1 VFSLTQSHIF
11 SFFLPPFSQ
20 YFSGA
25 AFTQTFLLEGEFPLM
40 DLVGIA
46 AGHVYYVLYSTKR
59 LWVPGFLTA
68 AFRNNAYLRKRYAAV
83 SADFAM
89 EGG

>member
-1 VFSLTQSHIF
+1 M
-11 SFFLPPFSQ
+11 
-20 YFSGA
+20 
-25 AFTQTFLLEGEFPLM
+25 LEGEFPLM

-59 LWVPGFLTA
+59 LWTPGFLKTF
-68 AFRNNAYLRKRYAAV
+68 FRDSPYLQKRYAAV
-83 SADFAM
+83 GADFAV

>member
-1 VFSLTQSHIF
+1 LSFDFFAVF
-11 SFFLPPFSQ
+11 
-20 YFSGA
+20 A
-25 AFTQTFLLEGEFPLM
+25 QTFLLEGEFPLM

-59 LWVPGFLTA
+59 LWVPGFLKA
-68 AFRNNAYLRKRYAAV
+68 AFRNNAYLQKRYDAV
-83 SADFAM
+83 GADFAM

>member
-1 VFSLTQSHIF
+1 
-11 SFFLPPFSQ
+11 
-20 YFSGA
+20 
-25 AFTQTFLLEGEFPLM
+25 M

-59 LWVPGFLTA
+59 LWVPGFLKA
-68 AFRNNAYLRKRYAAV
+68 AFRNNAYLQKRYDAV
-83 SADFAM
+83 GADFAM

>member
-1 VFSLTQSHIF
+1 MNQEIKPLFIF
-11 SFFLPPFSQ
+11 LVTLIF
-20 YFSGA
+20 A
-25 AFTQTFLLEGEFPLM
+25 AIAQTSLLEGEFPLM

-59 LWVPGFLTA
+59 LWVPGFLKA
-68 AFRNNAYLRKRYAAV
+68 AFRNNAYLQKRYEAV
-83 SADFAM
+83 GADFAM